1 MSKREC
7 RNEVRY
13 QIAMHYARKLL
24 EQGHISGRVYSAF
37 DGKMQKKYCPVIGV
51 LFTEI
56 IAEKA

>member
-1 MSKREC
+1 MSKKEC

-24 EQGHISGRVYSAF
+24 EQGHISDRVYTVYQVE
-37 DGKMQKKYCPVIGV
+37 MRKKYCPVIGT

-56 IAEKA
+56 TAEKA